1 MDAVIESTSFSVIF
15 SRTYTSV
22 TVGFPSVNVPVLSK
36 AIAFTEA
43 RRSKCMPPLKRI
55 PFLAPLEIADNVAGV
70 MAATS
75 AQGDATTSKII
86 AR

>member
-1 MDAVIESTSFSVIF
+1 MYATFKENSIS
-15 SRTYTSV
+15 
-22 TVGFPSVNVPVLSK
+22 
-36 AIAFTEA
+36 
-43 RRSKCMPPLKRI
+43 
-55 PFLAPLEIADNVAGV
+55 APLEIADNVAGV

>member
-1 MDAVIESTSFSVIF
+1 
-15 SRTYTSV
+15 
-22 TVGFPSVNVPVLSK
+22 
-36 AIAFTEA
+36 
-43 RRSKCMPPLKRI
+43 MPPLKRI

>member
-1 MDAVIESTSFSVIF
+1 MYTAFKENTV
-15 SRTYTSV
+15 SR
-22 TVGFPSVNVPVLSK
+22 
-36 AIAFTEA
+36 
-43 RRSKCMPPLKRI
+43 
-55 PFLAPLEIADNVAGV
+55 PLEMADNVAGV

>member
-22 TVGFPSVNVPVLSK
+22 TVGLPSVNVPVLSK
-36 AIAFTEA
+36 AIALTEA

-70 MAATS
+70 MAQRVPKEMRLQVRS
-75 AQGDATTSKII
+75 
-86 AR
+86 